1 MFTMVT
7 AHGQVPISEN
17 LRIEAEAN
25 VKQAE
30 TYEQQF
36 EYNLASA
43 HFSKAANYYWA
54 HKNPNKA
61 STLYERA
68 LEMSKKIE
76 NLNAQF
82 ILTTNIGLIAV
93 DLENHDKA
101 INQFESAAKV
111 AQQLGRKSDVAS
123 SKINR
128 ANSLYEVNK
137 LQQAIESLNE
147 ATTIAQ
153 EIGEPKLLRNAYSL
167 YTKVYDKMG
176 NRTESTNYFNL
187 YTAISKKI
195 QDEELK
201 RREADANRIVMQ
213 AESKVTIV
221 EAEKKATEKELA
233 EKDIELF
240 TKQRILE
247 KAQQEAKE
255 REMEIELLSAQSKL
269 QTAEISRQKLM
280 RNIYIFIIFAAVII
294 AGLMY
299 YNYNEKKKANIL
311 LQNKNF
317 EIRAQAEEL
326 EKLNSLKDKLFS
338 IISHDLRSPIASL
351 ITLINL
357 TEQGYL
363 KEDGFKNVISELSK
377 NVGYT
382 SSLLENLLR
391 WSQSQLKGTAVNTAI
406 FNISEIISERFE
418 LLKNQAEAKSVSI
431 SFSIDS
437 SINAFADKDMIELV
451 LRNLTSNAIKFCNPY
466 DKIEISAKH
475 KNSSLEFCVADSGIG
490 ISSDVMNNLFG
501 LNMYTSRGTQNEKG
515 TGLGLILCKDFIEL
529 NGGHIWAESTLGKG
543 SKFFFTIPSAMS
555 ITPPNFTIQKE
566 SIST

>member
-1 MFTMVT
+1 
-7 AHGQVPISEN
+7 
-17 LRIEAEAN
+17 
-25 VKQAE
+25 
-30 TYEQQF
+30 
-36 EYNLASA
+36 
-43 HFSKAANYYWA
+43 
-54 HKNPNKA
+54 
-61 STLYERA
+61 
-68 LEMSKKIE
+68 
-76 NLNAQF
+76 
-82 ILTTNIGLIAV
+82 
-93 DLENHDKA
+93 
-101 INQFESAAKV
+101 
-111 AQQLGRKSDVAS
+111 
-123 SKINR
+123 
-128 ANSLYEVNK
+128 
-137 LQQAIESLNE
+137 
-147 ATTIAQ
+147 
-153 EIGEPKLLRNAYSL
+153 
-167 YTKVYDKMG
+167 MG

-490 ISSDVMNNLFG
+490 ISPDVMNNLFG

-515 TGLGLILCKDFIEL
+515 TGLGLILCKDFVEL

-543 SKFFFTIPSAMS
+543 SKFFFTIPTAMS
-555 ITPPNFTIQKE
+555 VTPSFTVHKE

>member
-1 MFTMVT
+1 MVT

>member
-1 MFTMVT
+1 MVT

-490 ISSDVMNNLFG
+490 ISPDVMNNLFG

-515 TGLGLILCKDFIEL
+515 TGLGLILCKDFVEL

-543 SKFFFTIPSAMS
+543 SKFFFTIPTAMS
-555 ITPPNFTIQKE
+555 VTPSFTVHKE

>member
-1 MFTMVT
+1 MVA
-7 AHGQVPISEN
+7 AHGQAPISEN

-25 VKQAE
+25 IQQAE
-30 TYEQQF
+30 TYEQQLEF
-36 EYNLASA
+36 NLASA

-54 HKNPNKA
+54 HKNPEKA
-61 STLYERA
+61 SILYERA
-68 LEMSKKIE
+68 LDMSKKIN

-93 DLENHDKA
+93 DLDNHKKA
-101 INQFESAAKV
+101 IVQFEAAAKV
-111 AQQLGRKSDVAS
+111 AQQLGRKSDIAS
-123 SKINR
+123 SKINQ
-128 ANSLYEVNK
+128 ANSLYEVNELK
-137 LQQAIESLNE
+137 QAIESLNN
-147 ATTIAQ
+147 ANTIAQ

-195 QDEELK
+195 QDEEIK
-201 RREADANRIVMQ
+201 RREADANRIVKQ

-240 TKQRILE
+240 KKQRTLE
-247 KAQQEAKE
+247 RAQQEAKE

-269 QTAEISRQKLM
+269 QVAEISRQKLM
-280 RNIYIFIIFAAVII
+280 RNIYIFIIIAAVII

-299 YNYNEKKKANIL
+299 YSYNQKKKANIL
-311 LQNKNF
+311 LQQKNT
-317 EIRAQAEEL
+317 EIKAQAEEL

-363 KEDGFKNVISELSK
+363 KEDGFRNVISELSK

-391 WSQSQLKGTAVNTAI
+391 WAQSQLKGMAI
-406 FNISEIISERFE
+406 NASVFNLSEIITERFE
-418 LLKNQAEAKSVSI
+418 LLRNQAETKNISI
-431 SFSIDS
+431 SLSIDS
-437 SINAFADKDMIELV
+437 SKNVVADKDMMELV

-466 DKIEISAKH
+466 DKIEITAKQ
-475 KNSSLEFCVADSGIG
+475 KNSSVVFCVADTGIG
-490 ISSDVMNNLFG
+490 ISPEVMKNLFG

-515 TGLGLILCKDFIEL
+515 TGLGLILCKNFVEL
-529 NGGHIWAESTLGKG
+529 NGGHIWVESTLGKG
-543 SKFFFTIPSAMS
+543 SKFFFSVPLATNNIPSYS
-555 ITPPNFTIQKE
+555 TQTE

>member
-1 MFTMVT
+1 MVA
-7 AHGQVPISEN
+7 AHGQAPISEN

-30 TYEQQF
+30 TYEQQL

-54 HKNPNKA
+54 HKNPDKA

-101 INQFESAAKV
+101 IIQFEAAAKV
-111 AQQLGRKSDVAS
+111 AQQLGRKSDIAS

-137 LQQAIESLNE
+137 LQQAIESLND

-187 YTAISKKI
+187 YTAISKRI
-195 QDEELK
+195 QDKELL

-247 KAQQEAKE
+247 RTQQEAKE

-269 QTAEISRQKLM
+269 QTAEISKQKLM
-280 RNIYIFIIFAAVII
+280 RNIYIFIILGAFII
-294 AGLMY
+294 AGLTY
-299 YNYNEKKKANIL
+299 YSYNEKKKANIL
-311 LQNKNF
+311 LQQKNI

-357 TEQGYL
+357 TEQGFL
-363 KEDGFKNVISELSK
+363 KEDGFRNVISELSK
-377 NVGYT
+377 NIGYT

-391 WSQSQLKGTAVNTAI
+391 WAQSQLKGMAVNTSI
-406 FNISEIISERFE
+406 FNLSEIITERFE
-418 LLKNQAEAKSVSI
+418 LLKNQAEAKNISI

-437 SINAFADKDMIELV
+437 SLNAFADKDMIELV

-466 DKIEISAKH
+466 DKIEISVKH
-475 KNSSLEFCVADSGIG
+475 KKSSIEFCVADSGIG
-490 ISSDVMNNLFG
+490 ISPEVMKNLFG

-515 TGLGLILCKDFIEL
+515 TGLGLILCKNFVEL

-543 SKFFFTIPSAMS
+543 SKFFFTVPVALKNTPSYS
-555 ITPPNFTIQKE
+555 IQKE